1 MKIIMVMPAV
11 ALMSVMAFAE
21 DDEFLVKPAA
31 VNVSNVE
38 SVRSKKEVQQ
48 TKAAQP
54 KEKFR
59 KCYKCFGKGKQTV
72 NVREAC
78 ERCEG
83 TGNIEVEVELKDTV
97 NGRYWYESSYR
108 TTRKVQTKKPC
119 PQCKRRG
126 MIPVKKE
133 VDCPK
138 CKGTGMLTKDGKPA
152 PVDSVNDDKI
162 TTDADVEEEEQTSPK
177 GNTMSLADRIRA
189 GNQVKLGANEITVAT
204 DRGWAEFDFK
214 ANGGKFTVRNK
225 EAEFITRWS
234 SCGPDAVYAYKDYV
248 EMVGCKAGQ
257 RQMPYAKDDFETF
270 DWSHRSVIAHA
281 GDVIVFMNHG
291 GRFLAVKVMK
301 VRDRERGA
309 DADLLHIEF
318 RIY

>member
-1 MKIIMVMPAV
+1 MKIKMVLPV
-11 ALMSVMAFAE
+11 LALASAMAFAE

-31 VNVSNVE
+31 VNVPTVE
-38 SVRSKKEVQQ
+38 SVQPQKVQQ
-48 TKAAQP
+48 TKATQS
-54 KEKFR
+54 KEKLR

-97 NGRYWYESSYR
+97 NGRYWYESNYR

-133 VDCPK
+133 IDCPK

-152 PVDSVNDDKI
+152 SVDPASEDKLAS
-162 TTDADVEEEEQTSPK
+162 DESAEEEQTRQEEK
-177 GNTMSLADRIRA
+177 TMSVADRIRA
-189 GNQVKLGANEITVAT
+189 GNQVKLGACEITVAT

-225 EAEFITRWS
+225 ETEFVTRWS
-234 SCGPDAVYAYKDYV
+234 SCGADAVYAYKDNV
-248 EMVGCKAGQ
+248 EMVGYKAGL
-257 RQMPYAKDDFETF
+257 RQMPLAKDEFETF
-270 DWSHRSVIAHA
+270 DWSHRSVTAHV
-281 GDVIVFMNHG
+281 GDVIAFMNHA
-291 GRFLAVKVMK
+291 GRFLAAKIVKVS
-301 VRDRERGA
+301 DRERGA

>member
-1 MKIIMVMPAV
+1 MKFMMVLSVV
-11 ALMSVMAFAE
+11 ASASFMAIAE
-21 DDEFLVKPAA
+21 DDEFLIKPAA
-31 VNVSNVE
+31 VNVPTVE
-38 SVRSKKEVQQ
+38 SVQSKKVQQ
-48 TKAAQP
+48 TKVAQP

-152 PVDSVNDDKI
+152 PVDSTSDNKI
-162 TTDADVEEEEQTSPK
+162 VSEENAEEEQTCQK
-177 GNTMSLADRIRA
+177 KETMSLADRIRA
-189 GNQVKLGANEITVAT
+189 GNQVKLSANEITVAT

-225 EAEFITRWS
+225 ETEFVTRWS
-234 SCGPDAVYAYKDYV
+234 SCGADAVYAYKDNV
-248 EMVGCKAGQ
+248 ELVGYKAGQ
-257 RQMPYAKDDFETF
+257 RQMPYAKEVFETF
-270 DWSHRSVIAHA
+270 DWSHRSVTAHV
-281 GDVIVFMNHG
+281 GDVVVFMNHD
-291 GRFLAVKVMK
+291 GRFLAAKVLK
-301 VRDRERGA
+301 VSNREHGA

>member
-1 MKIIMVMPAV
+1 MKIMMLLSV
-11 ALMSVMAFAE
+11 AALASAMAFAE
-21 DDEFLVKPAA
+21 EDEFLIKPTA
-31 VNVSNVE
+31 VNVPTAE
-38 SVRSKKEVQQ
+38 SVQTKKTQQ
-48 TKAAQP
+48 TKAARP
-54 KEKFR
+54 KEKLL
-59 KCYKCFGKGKQTV
+59 KCYKCLGKGKQTV

-83 TGNIEVEVELKDTV
+83 TGYIEVEVELKDTI
-97 NGRYWYESSYR
+97 NGTYIYHANPRV
-108 TTRKVQTKKPC
+108 TRKVQTKKPC

-152 PVDSVNDDKI
+152 SADPEGDEKI
-162 TTDADVEEEEQTSPK
+162 ASEEETEEEAQTRPK
-177 GNTMSLADRIRA
+177 EKTMSLADRIRA
-189 GNQVKLGANEITVAT
+189 GNQMKLGASEITVAT

-225 EAEFITRWS
+225 ETEFVTRWS
-234 SCGPDAVYAYKDYV
+234 SCGADAVYAYKDNV
-248 EMVGCKAGQ
+248 EMVGYKAGQ
-257 RQMPYAKDDFETF
+257 RQIPYSKDDFETF
-270 DWSHRSVIAHA
+270 DWSHRTVTAHV
-281 GDVIVFMNHG
+281 GDVIVFMNHD
-291 GRFLAVKVMK
+291 GRFLAAKVMR
-301 VRDRERGA
+301 VSDRERGA